1 MKNVFSTLEFMQCL
15 IELYK
20 CQEIGQ
26 TNCPQAKGCVLIEPV
41 VTEESET
48 EDYVEGSGVVGSYL
62 PPGDGSVGLGSNS
75 QIGSAHGSVSSS
87 AETPSGLVTS
97 TTNNPVHGGV
107 GGNNRKSN
115 KIFGKRRRI
124 NKYSATKIY

>member
-1 MKNVFSTLEFMQCL
+1 MQCL

-48 EDYVEGSGVVGSYL
+48 EAQQGIEGSGLYL
-62 PPGDGSVGLGSNS
+62 PPSDGSILLGTNP
-75 QIGSAHGSVSSS
+75 QIGASHGDVSSTGEKPNGS
-87 AETPSGLVTS
+87 VTS
-97 TTNNPVHGGV
+97 TTNNPVHGGS
-107 GGNNRKSN
+107 GGQNRK
-115 KIFGKRRRI
+115 FQ
-124 NKYSATKIY
+124 AE